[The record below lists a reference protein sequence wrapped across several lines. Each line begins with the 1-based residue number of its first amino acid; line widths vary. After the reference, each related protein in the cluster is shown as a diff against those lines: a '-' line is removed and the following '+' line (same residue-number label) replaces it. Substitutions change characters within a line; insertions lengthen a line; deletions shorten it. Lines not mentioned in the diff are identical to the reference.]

1 MSILAKDIGI
11 DLGTSFT
18 RIYVKGRGIVLRE
31 PSVVAINGITNEV
44 LAVGDMAK
52 EMLGRTPDNILA
64 LRPLK
69 GGVIANFYGTK
80 MMLEQFFSKVVERT
94 MFSKP
99 RGVVCVPSGVTDV
112 EERAV
117 EEVVYSSGAKE
128 VYVMEEAMAAAI
140 GAGLKVDGPEGT
152 MIVDIGGGTTEVAV
166 ISLGGIVCSRS
177 VRLAGED
184 IDKDIVEYI
193 KNKKNVIIG
202 EAAAEELKNTI
213 GAAYSSMTEE
223 RMQIKGRELTTG
235 LPATITVCTSEV
247 QEAMQ
252 RIIEEILRTINE
264 TLERTPPELAADIM
278 EKGIVLSGG
287 GAYIKNIDRYINSI
301 IGIPVHVADNPT
313 DCVIRGTGIALNNI
327 EVLKKATKKRRK

>member
-11 DLGTSFT
+11 DLGTSVT
-18 RIYVKGRGIVLRE
+18 RIYIKGRGIVLRE
-31 PSVVAINGITNEV
+31 PSVVAINAVTDEV
-44 LAVGDMAK
+44 LAVGDNAK
-52 EMLGRTPDNILA
+52 EMMGRTPDTIEA
-64 LRPLK
+64 VKPLR
-69 GGVIANFYGTK
+69 GGVIANFYATRK
-80 MMLEQFFSKVVERT
+80 MLEQFISKVVEKT
-94 MFSKP
+94 IFSKP
-99 RGVVCVPSGVTDV
+99 RVVVCVPSGVTDV

-177 VRLAGED
+177 IRLAGDD

-193 KNKKNVIIG
+193 KNKRNVVIG

-252 RIIEEILRTINE
+252 HIIEEILKTINE
-264 TLERTPPELAADIM
+264 ALERTPPELAADIM

-287 GAYIKNIDRYINSI
+287 GAYIKNIDRYINSVL
-301 IGIPVHVADNPT
+301 GIPVHIADNPL

>member
-11 DLGTSFT
+11 DLGTST
-18 RIYVKGRGIVLRE
+18 TMVYVKGKGIVLRE

-52 EMLGRTPDNILA
+52 EMLGRTPENILA
-64 LRPLK
+64 LKPLK
-69 GGVIANFYGTK
+69 GGVIANFYATK
-80 MMLEQFFSKVVERT
+80 MMLEQFISKVTEKT
-94 MFSKP
+94 IFSKP
-99 RGVVCVPSGVTDV
+99 RVVVCVPSGVTDV

-128 VYVMEEAMAAAI
+128 VYIMEELMAAAI

-166 ISLGGIVCSRS
+166 ISLGGIVSSSS
-177 VRLAGED
+177 VRLAGDD

-193 KNKKNVIIG
+193 KNRKNVIIG

-223 RMQIKGRELTTG
+223 KMQVKGRELTTG

-287 GAYIKNIDRYINSI
+287 GAFIKNIDRYITSI
-301 IGIPVHVADNPT
+301 INIPVHIADNPL

-327 EVLKKATKKRRK
+327 EVLKKAAKKRRK

>member
-18 RIYVKGRGIVLRE
+18 RIYVKGKGIVLRE
-31 PSVVAINGITNEV
+31 PSVVAINGITSEV
-44 LAVGDMAK
+44 LAVGDVAK

-64 LRPLK
+64 VRPLK
-69 GGVIANFYGTK
+69 GGVIANFYGTR

-94 MFSKP
+94 IFSKP
-99 RGVVCVPSGVTDV
+99 RVVVCVPSGVTDV

-140 GAGLKVDGPEGT
+140 GAGLKVDGPEGA

-166 ISLGGIVCSRS
+166 ISLGGIVCSNS
-177 VRLAGED
+177 IRLAGED

-223 RMQIKGRELTTG
+223 RMQVKGRELKAG

-252 RIIEEILRTINE
+252 RVIEEILRTINE

-301 IGIPVHVADNPT
+301 IGIPVHIADNPT

-327 EVLKKATKKRRK
+327 EVLKKAAKKRRK

>member
-64 LRPLK
+64 RRPLK

-99 RGVVCVPSGVTDV
+99 RVVVCVPSGVTDV

-128 VYVMEEAMAAAI
+128 V
-140 GAGLKVDGPEGT
+140 
-152 MIVDIGGGTTEVAV
+152 
-166 ISLGGIVCSRS
+166 
-177 VRLAGED
+177 
-184 IDKDIVEYI
+184 
-193 KNKKNVIIG
+193 
-202 EAAAEELKNTI
+202 
-213 GAAYSSMTEE
+213 
-223 RMQIKGRELTTG
+223 
-235 LPATITVCTSEV
+235 
-247 QEAMQ
+247 
-252 RIIEEILRTINE
+252 
-264 TLERTPPELAADIM
+264 
-278 EKGIVLSGG
+278 
-287 GAYIKNIDRYINSI
+287 
-301 IGIPVHVADNPT
+301 
-313 DCVIRGTGIALNNI
+313 
-327 EVLKKATKKRRK
+327 

>member
-11 DLGTSFT
+11 DLGTSST
-18 RIYVKGRGIVLRE
+18 RIYLKGRGIVLRE
-31 PSVVAINGITNEV
+31 PSVVAINGITSEV

-52 EMLGRTPDNILA
+52 EMLGRTPDNIQA
-64 LRPLK
+64 SRPLK
-69 GGVIANFYGTK
+69 GGVIANFYGTR
-80 MMLEQFFSKVVERT
+80 MMLEQFFAKVVERT

-99 RGVVCVPSGVTDV
+99 RVVVCVPSGVTDV

-166 ISLGGIVCSRS
+166 ISLGGIVCSKS
-177 VRLAGED
+177 IRLAGED

-252 RIIEEILRTINE
+252 RVIEEILRTINE

-278 EKGIVLSGG
+278 EKGIMLSGG

-301 IGIPVHVADNPT
+301 IGIPVHIADNPT

-327 EVLKKATKKRRK
+327 EVLKKAAKKRRK

>member
-99 RGVVCVPSGVTDV
+99 RVVVCVPSGVTDV

>member
-18 RIYVKGRGIVLRE
+18 RIYIKGKGIVLRE
-31 PSVVAINGITNEV
+31 PSVVAINAITDEV
-44 LAVGDMAK
+44 LAVGDNAK
-52 EMLGRTPDNILA
+52 EMMGRTPDTIEA
-64 LRPLK
+64 LKPLR
-69 GGVIANFYGTK
+69 GGVIANFYATRK
-80 MMLEQFFSKVVERT
+80 MLEQFISKVVERT
-94 MFSKP
+94 IFSKP
-99 RGVVCVPSGVTDV
+99 RVVVCVPSGVTDV

-128 VYVMEEAMAAAI
+128 VYVMEESMAAAI

-177 VRLAGED
+177 IRLAGDD

-193 KNKKNVIIG
+193 KSKKNVIIG

-252 RIIEEILRTINE
+252 HVIEEILKTINE
-264 TLERTPPELAADIM
+264 ALERTPPELAADIM

-287 GAYIKNIDRYINSI
+287 GAYIKNIDRYINSVL
-301 IGIPVHVADNPT
+301 GIPVHLADNPL

>member
-11 DLGTSFT
+11 DLGTSMT
-18 RIYVKGRGIVLRE
+18 RIYIKGRGIVLRE
-31 PSVVAINGITNEV
+31 PSVVAINSITDEV

-52 EMLGRTPDNILA
+52 EMMGRTPDNISA
-64 LRPLK
+64 LKPLK
-69 GGVIANFYGTK
+69 GGVIANLYSTK
-80 MMLEQFFSKVVERT
+80 MMLEQFIDKVVEKT
-94 MFSKP
+94 IFSKP
-99 RGVVCVPSGVTDV
+99 RVVVCVPSGVTDV

-177 VRLAGED
+177 IRLAGDD
-184 IDKDIVEYI
+184 IDRDIVEYI
-193 KNKKNVIIG
+193 KAKKNVIIG

-252 RIIEEILRTINE
+252 HVIEEILKTINE
-264 TLERTPPELAADIM
+264 TLEKTPPELAADIM

-301 IGIPVHVADNPT
+301 IGIPVHLADNPV

>member
-1 MSILAKDIGI
+1 
-11 DLGTSFT
+11 
-18 RIYVKGRGIVLRE
+18 
-31 PSVVAINGITNEV
+31 
-44 LAVGDMAK
+44 
-52 EMLGRTPDNILA
+52 
-64 LRPLK
+64 
-69 GGVIANFYGTK
+69 
-80 MMLEQFFSKVVERT
+80 

-99 RGVVCVPSGVTDV
+99 RVVVCVPSGVTDV

>member
-11 DLGTSFT
+11 DLGTSVT
-18 RIYVKGRGIVLRE
+18 RIYIKGRGIVLRE
-31 PSVVAINGITNEV
+31 PSVVAINAVTDEV
-44 LAVGDMAK
+44 LAVGDNAK
-52 EMLGRTPDNILA
+52 EMMGRTPDTIEA
-64 LRPLK
+64 LKPLR
-69 GGVIANFYGTK
+69 GGVIANFYATRK
-80 MMLEQFFSKVVERT
+80 MLEQFISKVVERT
-94 MFSKP
+94 IFSKP
-99 RGVVCVPSGVTDV
+99 RVVVCVPSGVTDV

-177 VRLAGED
+177 IRIAGDD

-193 KNKKNVIIG
+193 KNKRNVVIG

-252 RIIEEILRTINE
+252 HVIEEILKTVNE
-264 TLERTPPELAADIM
+264 ALERTPPELAADIM

-287 GAYIKNIDRYINSI
+287 GAYIKNIDRYINSVL
-301 IGIPVHVADNPT
+301 GIPVHLADNPL

>member
-44 LAVGDMAK
+44 LTVGDMAK

-64 LRPLK
+64 RRPLK

-80 MMLEQFFSKVVERT
+80 MMLEQFFSKVIERT

-99 RGVVCVPSGVTDV
+99 RVVVCVPSGVTDV

>member
-99 RGVVCVPSGVTDV
+99 RVVVCVPSGVTDV

-117 EEVVYSSGAKE
+117 EEVVYSYGAKE

>member
-11 DLGTSFT
+11 DLGTSVT
-18 RIYVKGRGIVLRE
+18 RIYIKGRGIVLRE
-31 PSVVAINGITNEV
+31 PSVVAINAVTDEV
-44 LAVGDMAK
+44 LAVGDNAK
-52 EMLGRTPDNILA
+52 EMMGRTPDTIEA
-64 LRPLK
+64 LKPLR
-69 GGVIANFYGTK
+69 GGVIANFYATRK
-80 MMLEQFFSKVVERT
+80 MLEQFISKVVEKT
-94 MFSKP
+94 IFTKP
-99 RGVVCVPSGVTDV
+99 RVVVCVPSGVTDV

-177 VRLAGED
+177 IRLAGDD

-193 KNKKNVIIG
+193 KSKRNVVIG

-252 RIIEEILRTINE
+252 HVIEEILKTINE
-264 TLERTPPELAADIM
+264 ALERTPPELAADIM

-287 GAYIKNIDRYINSI
+287 GAYIKNIDRYINSVL
-301 IGIPVHVADNPT
+301 GIPVHLADNPL

>member
-11 DLGTSFT
+11 DLGTSST
-18 RIYVKGRGIVLRE
+18 RIYLKGRGIVLRE
-31 PSVVAINGITNEV
+31 PSVVAINGITSEV

-69 GGVIANFYGTK
+69 GGVIANFYGTR
-80 MMLEQFFSKVVERT
+80 MMLEQFFAKVVERT

-99 RGVVCVPSGVTDV
+99 RVVVCVPSGVTDV

-140 GAGLKVDGPEGT
+140 GSGLKVDGPEGT

-166 ISLGGIVCSRS
+166 ISLGGIVCSKS
-177 VRLAGED
+177 IRLAGED

-193 KNKKNVIIG
+193 KSKKNVIIG

-223 RMQIKGRELTTG
+223 RMQIKGRDLATG

-252 RIIEEILRTINE
+252 RVIEEILRTINE

-278 EKGIVLSGG
+278 EKGIMLSGG

-301 IGIPVHVADNPT
+301 IGIPVHIADNPT

-327 EVLKKATKKRRK
+327 EVLKKAAKKRRK

>member
-94 MFSKP
+94 MFSRP
-99 RGVVCVPSGVTDV
+99 RVVVCVPSGVTDV

>member
-11 DLGTSFT
+11 DLGTSMT
-18 RIYVKGRGIVLRE
+18 RIYIKGRGIVLRE
-31 PSVVAINGITNEV
+31 PSVVAINAVTDEV
-44 LAVGDMAK
+44 LAVGDNAK
-52 EMLGRTPDNILA
+52 EMMGRTPENIEA

-69 GGVIANFYGTK
+69 GGVIANFYATRK
-80 MMLEQFFSKVVERT
+80 MLEQFISKVVEKT
-94 MFSKP
+94 IFTKP
-99 RGVVCVPSGVTDV
+99 RVVVCVPAGVTDV

-128 VYVMEEAMAAAI
+128 VYVMEESMAAAI

-177 VRLAGED
+177 VRLAGDD
-184 IDKDIVEYI
+184 IDRDIVEYI
-193 KNKKNVIIG
+193 KSKRNVVIG

-252 RIIEEILRTINE
+252 HVIEEILKTINE
-264 TLERTPPELAADIM
+264 ALERTPPELAADIM

-287 GAYIKNIDRYINSI
+287 GSYIKNIDRYINSI
-301 IGIPVHVADNPT
+301 LGIPVHIADNPI

>member
-11 DLGTSFT
+11 DLGTSMT
-18 RIYVKGRGIVLRE
+18 RIYIKGRGIVLRE
-31 PSVVAINGITNEV
+31 PSVVAINAVTDEV
-44 LAVGDMAK
+44 LAVGDNAK
-52 EMLGRTPDNILA
+52 EMMGRTPENIEA
-64 LRPLK
+64 LKPLK
-69 GGVIANFYGTK
+69 GGVIANFYATRK
-80 MMLEQFFSKVVERT
+80 MLEQFISKVVEKT
-94 MFSKP
+94 IFSKP
-99 RGVVCVPSGVTDV
+99 RVVVCVPSGVTDV

-128 VYVMEEAMAAAI
+128 VYVMEESMASAI

-177 VRLAGED
+177 VRLAGDD
-184 IDKDIVEYI
+184 IDRDIVEYI
-193 KNKKNVIIG
+193 KNKRNVVIG

-252 RIIEEILRTINE
+252 HVIEEILKTINE
-264 TLERTPPELAADIM
+264 ALERTPPELAADIM

-287 GAYIKNIDRYINSI
+287 GSYIKNIDRYINSI
-301 IGIPVHVADNPT
+301 LGIPVHIADNPV

>member
-11 DLGTSFT
+11 DLGTSVT
-18 RIYVKGRGIVLRE
+18 RIYIKGRGIVLRE
-31 PSVVAINGITNEV
+31 PSVVAINAITDEV
-44 LAVGDMAK
+44 LAVGDNAK
-52 EMLGRTPDNILA
+52 EMMGRTPDTIEA
-64 LRPLK
+64 LKPLR
-69 GGVIANFYGTK
+69 GGVIANFYATRK
-80 MMLEQFFSKVVERT
+80 MLEQFISKVAEKT
-94 MFSKP
+94 IFSKP
-99 RGVVCVPSGVTDV
+99 RVVVCVPSGVTDV

-177 VRLAGED
+177 IRLAGDD

-193 KNKKNVIIG
+193 KNKRNVVIG
-202 EAAAEELKNTI
+202 EAAAEELKSTI

-252 RIIEEILRTINE
+252 HVIEEILKTINE
-264 TLERTPPELAADIM
+264 ALERTPPELAADIM

-287 GAYIKNIDRYINSI
+287 GAYIKNIDRYINSVL
-301 IGIPVHVADNPT
+301 GIPVHMADNPL

>member
-11 DLGTSFT
+11 DLGTAYT
-18 RIYVKGRGIVLRE
+18 RIYIKGRGIVLRE
-31 PSVVAINGITNEV
+31 PSVVAINAVTDEV
-44 LAVGDMAK
+44 LAVGDTAK
-52 EMLGRTPDNILA
+52 EMMGRTPDNIEA
-64 LRPLK
+64 LKPLK
-69 GGVIANFYGTK
+69 GGVIANFYATRK
-80 MMLEQFFSKVVERT
+80 MLEQFISKVVEKT
-94 MFSKP
+94 IFSKP
-99 RGVVCVPSGVTDV
+99 RVVVCVPSGVTDV

-140 GAGLKVDGPEGT
+140 GSGLKVDGPEGT

-177 VRLAGED
+177 VRLAGDD
-184 IDKDIVEYI
+184 IDKDIIEYI
-193 KNKKNVIIG
+193 KSKRNVVIG
-202 EAAAEELKNTI
+202 EAAAEELKSTI

-252 RIIEEILRTINE
+252 HVIEEILKTINE

-301 IGIPVHVADNPT
+301 IGIPVHIADNPL
-313 DCVIRGTGIALNNI
+313 DSVIRGTGIALNNI

>member
-11 DLGTSFT
+11 DLGTSVT
-18 RIYVKGRGIVLRE
+18 RIYIKGRGIVLRE
-31 PSVVAINGITNEV
+31 PSVVAINAVTDEV
-44 LAVGDMAK
+44 LAVGDNAK
-52 EMLGRTPDNILA
+52 EMMGRTPDTIEA
-64 LRPLK
+64 LKPLR
-69 GGVIANFYGTK
+69 GGVIANFYATRK
-80 MMLEQFFSKVVERT
+80 MLEQFISKVVERT
-94 MFSKP
+94 IFSKP
-99 RGVVCVPSGVTDV
+99 RVVVCVPSGVTDV

-177 VRLAGED
+177 IRLAGDD

-193 KNKKNVIIG
+193 KNKRNVVIG

-252 RIIEEILRTINE
+252 RVIEEILKTINE
-264 TLERTPPELAADIM
+264 ALERTPPELASDIM

-287 GAYIKNIDRYINSI
+287 GAYIKNIDRYINSVL
-301 IGIPVHVADNPT
+301 GIPVHLADNPL
-313 DCVIRGTGIALNNI
+313 DSVIRGTGIALNNI

>member
-11 DLGTSFT
+11 DLGTSVT
-18 RIYVKGRGIVLRE
+18 RIYIKGRGIVLRE
-31 PSVVAINGITNEV
+31 PSVVAINAVTDEV
-44 LAVGDMAK
+44 LAVGDNAK
-52 EMLGRTPDNILA
+52 EMMGRTPDSIEA
-64 LRPLK
+64 LKPLR
-69 GGVIANFYGTK
+69 GGVIANFYATRK
-80 MMLEQFFSKVVERT
+80 MLEQFISKVVERT
-94 MFSKP
+94 IFSKP
-99 RGVVCVPSGVTDV
+99 RVVVCVPSGVTDV

-128 VYVMEEAMAAAI
+128 VYVMEESMAAAI

-177 VRLAGED
+177 IRLAGDD

-193 KNKKNVIIG
+193 KSKKNVIIG

-252 RIIEEILRTINE
+252 HVIEEILKTINE
-264 TLERTPPELAADIM
+264 ALERTPPELAADIM

-287 GAYIKNIDRYINSI
+287 GAYIKNIDRYINSVL
-301 IGIPVHVADNPT
+301 GIPVHLADNPL

>member
-11 DLGTSFT
+11 DLGTSMT
-18 RIYVKGRGIVLRE
+18 RIYIKGRGIVLRE
-31 PSVVAINGITNEV
+31 PSVVAINSITDEV

-52 EMLGRTPDNILA
+52 EMMGRTPDNISA
-64 LRPLK
+64 LKPLK
-69 GGVIANFYGTK
+69 GGVIANLYSTK
-80 MMLEQFFSKVVERT
+80 MMLEQFIDKVVEKT
-94 MFSKP
+94 IFSKP
-99 RGVVCVPSGVTDV
+99 RVVVCVPSGVTDV

-177 VRLAGED
+177 IRLAGDD
-184 IDKDIVEYI
+184 IDRDIVEYI
-193 KNKKNVIIG
+193 KAKRNVVIG

-252 RIIEEILRTINE
+252 HVIEEILKTINE
-264 TLERTPPELAADIM
+264 TLEKTPPELAADIM

-301 IGIPVHVADNPT
+301 IGIPVHLADNPV

>member
-1 MSILAKDIGI
+1 MSFLAKDIGI
-11 DLGTSFT
+11 DLGTSVT
-18 RIYVKGRGIVLRE
+18 RIYIKGRGIVLRE
-31 PSVVAINGITNEV
+31 PSVVAINTITDEV

-52 EMLGRTPDNILA
+52 EMMGRTPENISA
-64 LRPLK
+64 LKPLK
-69 GGVIANFYGTK
+69 GGVIANFYATR
-80 MMLEQFFSKVVERT
+80 MMLEQFISKVQEKT
-94 MFSKP
+94 IFSKP
-99 RGVVCVPSGVTDV
+99 RVVVCVPSGVTDV

-128 VYVMEEAMAAAI
+128 VYVMEESMAAAI

-177 VRLAGED
+177 VRLAGDD

-193 KNKKNVIIG
+193 KAKRNVVIG
-202 EAAAEELKNTI
+202 EAAAEELKSTI

-252 RIIEEILRTINE
+252 HVIEEILKTINE
-264 TLERTPPELAADIM
+264 TLEKTPPELAADIM

-301 IGIPVHVADNPT
+301 IGIPVHLAENPL

>member
-11 DLGTSFT
+11 DLGTSMT
-18 RIYVKGRGIVLRE
+18 RIYIKGRGIVLRE
-31 PSVVAINGITNEV
+31 PSVVAINAVTDEV
-44 LAVGDMAK
+44 LAVGDNAK
-52 EMLGRTPDNILA
+52 EMMGRTPENIEA

-69 GGVIANFYGTK
+69 GGVIANFYATRK
-80 MMLEQFFSKVVERT
+80 MLEQFISKVVEKT
-94 MFSKP
+94 IFTKP
-99 RGVVCVPSGVTDV
+99 RVVVCVPSGVTDV

-128 VYVMEEAMAAAI
+128 VYVMEESMAAAI

-177 VRLAGED
+177 VRLAGDD
-184 IDKDIVEYI
+184 IDRDIVEYI
-193 KNKKNVIIG
+193 KSKRNVVIG

-252 RIIEEILRTINE
+252 HVIEEILKTINE
-264 TLERTPPELAADIM
+264 ALERTPPELAADIM

-287 GAYIKNIDRYINSI
+287 GSYIKNIDRYINSI
-301 IGIPVHVADNPT
+301 LGIPVHIADNPI

>member
-99 RGVVCVPSGVTDV
+99 RVVVCVPSGVTDV

-193 KNKKNVIIG
+193 KNKKNVIIS

>member
-18 RIYVKGRGIVLRE
+18 RIYVKGKGIVLRE
-31 PSVVAINGITNEV
+31 PSVVAINGITSEV
-44 LAVGDMAK
+44 LAVGDVAK

-64 LRPLK
+64 VRPLK
-69 GGVIANFYGTK
+69 GGVIANFYGTR

-94 MFSKP
+94 IFSKP
-99 RGVVCVPSGVTDV
+99 RVVVCVPSGVTDV

-140 GAGLKVDGPEGT
+140 GAGLKVDGPEGA

-166 ISLGGIVCSRS
+166 ISLGGIVCSNS
-177 VRLAGED
+177 IRLAGED

-223 RMQIKGRELTTG
+223 RMQIKGRELKAG

-252 RIIEEILRTINE
+252 RVIEEILRTINE

-301 IGIPVHVADNPT
+301 IGIPVHIADNPT

-327 EVLKKATKKRRK
+327 EVLKKAAKKRRK

>member
-1 MSILAKDIGI
+1 MSLLAKDIGI
-11 DLGTSFT
+11 DLGTST
-18 RIYVKGRGIVLRE
+18 TMIYVKGKGIVLRE
-31 PSVVAINGITNEV
+31 PSVVAINSITDEV
-44 LAVGDMAK
+44 LAVGDTAK

-64 LRPLK
+64 VKPLK
-69 GGVIANFYGTK
+69 GGVIANFYATK
-80 MMLEQFFSKVVERT
+80 MMLETLISKVVDKT

-99 RGVVCVPSGVTDV
+99 RVVVCVPSGVTDV

-140 GAGLKVDGPEGT
+140 GSGLKVDGPEGT
-152 MIVDIGGGTTEVAV
+152 MIVDIGGGTTEAAV
-166 ISLGGIVCSRS
+166 ISLGGIVCSS
-177 VRLAGED
+177 SSRLAGDD

-193 KNKKNVIIG
+193 KDKKNVIIG

-223 RMQIKGRELTTG
+223 KMQVKGRELTTG
-235 LPATITVCTSEV
+235 LPATITICTSEV

-252 RIIEEILRTINE
+252 RVIEDILKTINE

-287 GAYIKNIDRYINSI
+287 GAYIKNIDRYINSV
-301 IGIPVHVADNPT
+301 IGIPVHVADNPL
-313 DCVIRGTGIALNNI
+313 DAVIRGTGIALNNI
-327 EVLKKATKKRRK
+327 EVLKKAAKKRRR

>member
-11 DLGTSFT
+11 DLGTSMT
-18 RIYVKGRGIVLRE
+18 RIYIKGRGIVLRE
-31 PSVVAINGITNEV
+31 PSVVAINSITDEV

-52 EMLGRTPDNILA
+52 EMMGRTPDNISA
-64 LRPLK
+64 LKPLK
-69 GGVIANFYGTK
+69 GGVIANLYSTK
-80 MMLEQFFSKVVERT
+80 MMLEQFISKVTEKT
-94 MFSKP
+94 FFSKP
-99 RGVVCVPSGVTDV
+99 RVVVCVPAGVTDV

-140 GAGLKVDGPEGT
+140 GAGLKVDGPEGA

-166 ISLGGIVCSRS
+166 ISLGGIVSSRS
-177 VRLAGED
+177 VRLAGDD

-193 KNKKNVIIG
+193 KNKRNVVIG

-252 RIIEEILRTINE
+252 RVIEEILKTINE
-264 TLERTPPELAADIM
+264 ALERTPPELAADIM

-301 IGIPVHVADNPT
+301 IGIPVHIADNPV

>member
-18 RIYVKGRGIVLRE
+18 RVYVKGKGIVLRE
-31 PSVVAINGITNEV
+31 PSVVAINGITSEV
-44 LAVGDMAK
+44 LAVGDVAK

-64 LRPLK
+64 VRPLK
-69 GGVIANFYGTK
+69 GGVIANFYGTR

-94 MFSKP
+94 IFSKP
-99 RGVVCVPSGVTDV
+99 RVVVCVPSGVTDV

-177 VRLAGED
+177 IRNAGED

-223 RMQIKGRELTTG
+223 RMQIKGRDLTTG

-252 RIIEEILRTINE
+252 RVIEEILRTINE

-278 EKGIVLSGG
+278 EKGIMLSGG

-301 IGIPVHVADNPT
+301 IGIPVHIADNPT

-327 EVLKKATKKRRK
+327 EVLKKAAKKRRK